1 MLKSLLKNDWSLLV
15 SYGSLVLLLIWGDEM
30 MASLSTVSNVIAM
43 FCWLFVVILLAAFG
57 VVRHAEALA
66 SVFGEPYGTLI
77 LTLSVISLEVIMI
90 ATVMV
95 TGENVPTMARD
106 TMFGVLMIVMNG
118 LFGLAI
124 FVGAWKH
131 RTQRF
136 NIQSSH
142 MYIGMLILL
151 VGLGMFLPA
160 FMPEEVE
167 DEFYIFLIVA
177 GALIYGLFLWVQ
189 TCEHRGFFEYSD
201 AEDHELVNSVHTHA
215 ERGGL
220 YHSTLLLI
228 TMLPVVLLAKGMAY
242 VLNADIIIHGVPAE
256 LAGLVIALLILAPE
270 GLAALQASRQNNQ
283 QRALNIC
290 LGSGLAT
297 IGLTIPVV
305 LVVGFIT
312 QEHVTLGLDA
322 EAMVLIVVS
331 LLLLKTNLESGETN
345 ILMGAMHMVLFAS
358 YVALIFI

>member
-1 MLKSLLKNDWSLLV
+1 M
-15 SYGSLVLLLIWGDEM
+15 I
-30 MASLSTVSNVIAM
+30 ASLSTVSSVIAM

-160 FMPEEVE
+160 FMPEAVE

-242 VLNADIIIHGVPAE
+242 VLNADIIIHGVPVE
-256 LAGLVIALLILAPE
+256 FAGLVIALLILAPE

-305 LVVGFIT
+305 LVIGFIT
-312 QEHVTLGLDA
+312 QEHITLGLDA
-322 EAMVLIVVS
+322 EAMVLIAVS

>member
-1 MLKSLLKNDWSLLV
+1 M
-15 SYGSLVLLLIWGDEM
+15 
-30 MASLSTVSNVIAM
+30 
-43 FCWLFVVILLAAFG
+43 
-57 VVRHAEALA
+57 
-66 SVFGEPYGTLI
+66 
-77 LTLSVISLEVIMI
+77 
-90 ATVMV
+90 
-95 TGENVPTMARD
+95 
-106 TMFGVLMIVMNG
+106 
-118 LFGLAI
+118 
-124 FVGAWKH
+124 
-131 RTQRF
+131 
-136 NIQSSH
+136 
-142 MYIGMLILL
+142 
-151 VGLGMFLPA
+151 
-160 FMPEEVE
+160 E

-201 AEDHELVNSVHTHA
+201 AEDHELANSVHTHA

-242 VLNADIIIHGVPAE
+242 VLNADIIIHGVPVE
-256 LAGLVIALLILAPE
+256 FAGLVIALLILAPE

-312 QEHVTLGLDA
+312 QEHITLGLDA
-322 EAMVLIVVS
+322 EAMVLIAVS

>member
-15 SYGSLVLLLIWGDEM
+15 SYGSLVILLIWGSEM
-30 MASLSTVSNVIAM
+30 MASLSVISNVVAM
-43 FCWLFVVILLAAFG
+43 FCWLFVTILLASFG

-66 SVFGEPYGTLI
+66 SIFGEPYGTLI
-77 LTLSVISLEVIMI
+77 LTLSVIGLEVVMI

-131 RTQRF
+131 RTQKF

-151 VGLGMFLPA
+151 IGVGMFLPA
-160 FMPEEVE
+160 FMPVE
-167 DEFYIFLIVA
+167 MEKEFYIFLIVL

-189 TCEHRGFFEYSD
+189 TCEHRGFFEYSN
-201 AEDHELVNSVHTHA
+201 AEQCELVDSSHGHA
-215 ERGGL
+215 DRGGV
-220 YHSTLLLI
+220 YHSILLLVTLL
-228 TMLPVVLLAKGMAY
+228 PVILLAKGMAH
-242 VLNADIIIHGVPAE
+242 VLNAEIIVHGVPAE

-270 GLAALQASRQNNQ
+270 GLAALQASLHNNQ
-283 QRALNIC
+283 QRSLNIC

-305 LVVGFIT
+305 LIVGLIT
-312 QEHVTLGLDA
+312 QEQVTLGLGA
-322 EAMVLIVVS
+322 EAMVLIAVS

-345 ILMGAMHMVLFAS
+345 ILMGAMHMALFAS